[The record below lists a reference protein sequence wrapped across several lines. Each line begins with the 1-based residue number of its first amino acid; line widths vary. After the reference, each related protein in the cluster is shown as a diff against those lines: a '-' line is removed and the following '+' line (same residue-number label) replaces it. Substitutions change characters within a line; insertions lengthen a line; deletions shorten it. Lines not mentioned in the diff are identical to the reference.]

1 MSTLSE
7 IEVPVV
13 DDVASTHVK
22 EDLVTVIESS
32 APTKSVDYLMGQIDA
47 LRQQLSSSVVSTTPA
62 VPLSSLKRPRFG
74 QELSSLSQDHW
85 RAFLAAYERHV
96 LQYPTAESILSNLG
110 KWCHH
115 FALDTRFAPL
125 VQLHAAWSLRAAV
138 PPTTIASLAAEL
150 AVCQEDLATV
160 KKTVAAAFA
169 VEDPTLLLRQL
180 GQKGTA
186 LWTDRRCPHE
196 LATQVAWCDKR
207 LQDMYASFGLK
218 ESSDPSQVEQLVDTG
233 GNPLAIVT
241 MEGTM
246 GPNKWTNLGKSLTEC
261 CGMIMQGSTLIRVTN
276 HGNRLDQHA
285 HGMPASDKRSVDSF
299 VERTRVSVRR
309 ERAAKRPNVTR
320 IRQKLMIIRHYN
332 LRSFTLVKEIKE
344 TRTEMRKE
352 KKANF
357 WDSEWNISVEDDEE
371 V

>member
-1 MSTLSE
+1 METPL
-7 IEVPVV
+7 
-13 DDVASTHVK
+13 
-22 EDLVTVIESS
+22 
-32 APTKSVDYLMGQIDA
+32 PTWLTMN
-47 LRQQLSSSVVSTTPA
+47 
-62 VPLSSLKRPRFG
+62 
-74 QELSSLSQDHW
+74 LSQHKAYIQYVKLSDKSELLPSV
-85 RAFLAAYERHV
+85 RAFFNR
-96 LQYPTAESILSNLG
+96 
-110 KWCHH
+110 
-115 FALDTRFAPL
+115 
-125 VQLHAAWSLRAAV
+125 
-138 PPTTIASLAAEL
+138 
-150 AVCQEDLATV
+150 DLATSNLDCLNYSFV
-160 KKTVAAAFA
+160 ILIAIRGVEMDNIKAACLLFRESYREGQTLSGQLHQERFVIGLRTAVSCRGLGFA
-169 VEDPTLLLRQL
+169 RVLLSI
-180 GQKGTA
+180 A
-186 LWTDRRCPHE
+186 SAEE
-196 LATQVAWCDKR
+196 LVRLQCDKR

-344 TRTEMRKE
+344 TRAEMRKE